1 MRKFLMPSHPLT
13 NFEIQKYYQNEPKFN
28 GVYSRNNLSK
38 IKDGMFIINLD
49 QYEWI
54 GTHCIVLRVNDNNL
68 TYLDSFE
75 VEYIPKEISKRIRNK
90 NIITNIYRIQEYDS
104 VMCKYFCIGFIDF
117 TLKDKGFLEYT
128 NLFSPNDHEKND
140 KIIIKYLQ

>member
-1 MRKFLMPSHPLT
+1 MVF
-13 NFEIQKYYQNEPKFN
+13 IQEMN
-28 GVYSRNNLSK
+28 
-38 IKDGMFIINLD
+38 GMFIINLD

-54 GTHCIVLRVNDNNL
+54 GTHCIALHVNDNNL

-75 VEYIPKEISKRIRNK
+75 VEYIPKEISKLIRNK

>member
-1 MRKFLMPSHPLT
+1 MH
-13 NFEIQKYYQNEPKFN
+13 
-28 GVYSRNNLSK
+28 
-38 IKDGMFIINLD
+38 
-49 QYEWI
+49 
-54 GTHCIVLRVNDNNL
+54 VNDNNL

>member
-54 GTHCIVLRVNDNNL
+54 GTHCIALHVNDNNL